1 MESSTRKRWEIS
13 RLPVTPGKSHSRA
26 HVQPKIPNRFLC
38 FPKFTFIF
46 ISHARAH
53 TRALVARVHPL
64 SAVHSHINSKFI
76 LALGNLAASRTSACA
91 WREKS
96 VVTRTLIREHQAKKA
111 PRECRNP
118 QTHLRERTRDRPL
131 FIVRPWRKVSR
142 ASFYTP
148 GREVSTSP
156 LRDGGRFPY
165 RREISLHDRSINSLV
180 TTSLQ

>member
-1 MESSTRKRWEIS
+1 MGNFSAASYTGQIPFSRSRPTQNSQPVFMFPEIHVH
-13 RLPVTPGKSHSRA
+13 LYFTRA
-26 HVQPKIPNRFLC
+26 H
-38 FPKFTFIF
+38 T
-46 ISHARAH
+46 HARTH